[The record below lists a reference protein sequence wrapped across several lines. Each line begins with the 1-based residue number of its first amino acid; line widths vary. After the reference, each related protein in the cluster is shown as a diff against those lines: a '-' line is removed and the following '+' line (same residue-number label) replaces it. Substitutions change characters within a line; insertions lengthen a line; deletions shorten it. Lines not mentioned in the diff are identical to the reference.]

1 MVCGFSVIS
10 LQLIIIITKKYNMD
24 GLRIKEILKQQ
35 GKTMQELADVIGINR
50 VNLSNSLNGN
60 PTLERLK
67 QVADCLDVDVK
78 DLFIST
84 KSTPLEIIGIIKCNG
99 EIFDINNFNDLE
111 RTYLS
116 IKNLFFLSQ

>member
-1 MVCGFSVIS
+1 MAE
-10 LQLIIIITKKYNMD
+10 
-24 GLRIKEILKQQ
+24 LRIKEILKQQ
-35 GKTMQELADVIGINR
+35 AKTMQDLADMIGINR

-78 DLFIST
+78 DLFVST
-84 KSTPLEIIGIIKCNG
+84 KSKHVELMGIIKSDG

-111 RTYLS
+111 LAYNQ
-116 IKNLFFLSQ
+116 IKRRIKPNED